1 MFRRIHRP
9 SPALVVAGIALL
21 FALGGT
27 GYATVL
33 NVPKNSVGPAQI
45 QANAVTNPKIKNS
58 AVDNSKIAN
67 NAVTSVKVLNGSLLA
82 ADFAE
87 GQIPAG
93 PQGPAGPAGPS
104 GPSGISGWQV
114 VEVDSV
120 SDATATKQLT
130 ASCPSGKRVLGG
142 GLQILGAGKKFV
154 ASNGGYPSAN
164 GTAFTGEG
172 QNTLVGEPVIWQLK
186 VYAICA
192 TVAS

>member
-1 MFRRIHRP
+1 MHRLLRRP
-9 SPALVVAGIALL
+9 SPALVVSGLALL

-27 GYATVL
+27 SIAAVSAL
-33 NVPKNSVGPAQI
+33 PANSVGPVQLK
-45 QANAVTNPKIKNS
+45 ANAVTNPKIRNG
-58 AVDNSKIAN
+58 AVNNPKIAN
-67 NAVTSVKVLNGSLLA
+67 NAVTSSKVLNGSLTS

-104 GPSGISGWQV
+104 GISGYQV
-114 VEVDSV
+114 VEADSV

-130 ASCPSGKRVLGG
+130 ANCPSGKRVLGG
-142 GLQILGAGKKFV
+142 GLQILGAGKQYI

-172 QNTLVGEPVIWQLK
+172 QNIGTSIPVIWQLK

>member
-1 MFRRIHRP
+1 MHRRIRRP
-9 SPALVVAGIALL
+9 SPALVVAGLALL
-21 FALGGT
+21 FSLGGT
-27 GYATVL
+27 SIAAVNAL
-33 NVPKNSVGPAQI
+33 APNSVGPAQLK
-45 QANAVTNPKIKNS
+45 ANAVTNPKIANS
-58 AVDNSKIAN
+58 AVNNAKLAK
-67 NAVTSVKVLNGSLLA
+67 NAVTSSKVADKSLTA
-82 ADFAE
+82 NDFAD

-93 PQGPAGPAGPS
+93 PAGPAGKDWAP
-104 GPSGISGWQV
+104 GISGYQL

-120 SDATATKQLT
+120 SDGAGTKQLT

-172 QNTLVGEPVIWQLK
+172 QNVLVDTPVIWQLK

>member
-1 MFRRIHRP
+1 MHRLIRRP

-33 NVPKNSVGPAQI
+33 QVPANSVGPAQI
-45 QANAVTNPKIKNS
+45 RDNAVTNPKIRNS
-58 AVDNSKIAN
+58 AVNNAKIAN
-67 NAVTSVKVLNGSLLA
+67 NAVTASKVRNGSLLS
-82 ADFAE
+82 ADFAP

-93 PQGPAGPAGPS
+93 PQGPAGPAGPA
-104 GPSGISGWQV
+104 GPSGISGWQI
-114 VEVDSV
+114 VEADSA
-120 SDATATKQLT
+120 SDGSATKQVT

-142 GLQILGAGKKFV
+142 GLQISGPGKQFV
-154 ASNGGYPSAN
+154 ASNGAYPSAN
-164 GTAFTGEG
+164 GASFTGEG
-172 QNTLVGEPVIWQLK
+172 QNTLPGTPVIWQLK